1 MRKPRRT
8 VKSTGSLRQGVRLRK
23 MAYQVLWAVERGADA
38 DTVLEHFRSQLPDP
52 RDRDLLTE
60 IVQGVLRRQAYLDH
74 VLHVIAGNSYY
85 DLDPSARILLR
96 VGLYQLLEMDRIPP
110 YAAVHATV
118 EVSRHISGVSTKLV
132 NALLRRAVGLDGASV
147 LPDRSQDLI
156 RYLAIRYSFP
166 QWVVR
171 RWVEWWGAAK
181 AEAVLEALQARPV
194 LYIRR
199 HLPVPDERFIEL
211 LRRERLIV
219 EPVPGVPDCFRVL
232 EGRPQRTPSFRK
244 GYFTIQDAASQIVSL
259 LAQVRPGETL
269 LDACAAPGNKTTRF
283 LQQMDYQGTVVTAD
297 VSPVRLR
304 ETLENLRRWLQRKR
318 LLDSNF
324 RVLPLV
330 ADMRTPP
337 LRPGAFFDWGVVDAP
352 CSNLGVAH
360 RHPELKWRLRP
371 EDIPALGQLQRGLL
385 AGVAPYVRPGGSILY
400 AVCTLEREETYDVVQ
415 AFLET
420 HPDFSLVP
428 LDGPEWPACVEPFV
442 TDRYFFI
449 AWPDRF
455 PADGFFGVV
464 LRRRVSGRRNAVTT
478 G

>member
-1 MRKPRRT
+1 MMRKRRRA
-8 VKSTGSLRQGVRLRK
+8 VKSVGSPRQGVRLRK
-23 MAYQVLWAVERGADA
+23 MAYQVLWAVDRGADA
-38 DTVLEHFRSQLPDP
+38 DTVLERFRSQLRDP

-60 IVQGVLRRQAYLDH
+60 IVQGVLRKQAYLDH
-74 VLHVIAGNSYY
+74 VLHVIAGGSYY
-85 DLDPSARILLR
+85 DLHPSARILLR

-132 NALLRRAVGLDGASV
+132 NALLRKAVGLDGASI
-147 LPDRSQDLI
+147 LPDRSQDPI

-166 QWVVR
+166 QWMVR
-171 RWVEWWGAAK
+171 RWVEWWGEAK
-181 AEAVLEALQARPV
+181 TEAVLQALQTRPV

-211 LRRERLIV
+211 LRQERLIV

-244 GYFTIQDAASQIVSL
+244 GYFAIQDATSQIVSL
-259 LAQVRPGETL
+259 LVRVRPGETL

-283 LQQMDYQGTVVTAD
+283 LQQMDYRGTVVAAD
-297 VSPVRLR
+297 VSPARLR
-304 ETLENLRRWLQRKR
+304 EALENLRRWLQRER
-318 LLDSNF
+318 LSDANLQ
-324 RVLPLV
+324 VLPIV
-330 ADMRTPP
+330 GDMRTPP
-337 LRPGAFFDWGVVDAP
+337 LRPDVLFDWVVVDAP
-352 CSNLGVAH
+352 CSDLGVAH

-371 EDIPALGQLQRGLL
+371 EDIQALGRLQRELL
-385 AGVAPYVRPGGSILY
+385 AGVAPYVRPGGSMLY

-420 HPDFSLVP
+420 HPDFYLVP
-428 LDGPEWPACVEPFV
+428 LDSPGWPACVEPFV
-442 TDRYFFI
+442 TDRYFFV

-464 LRRRVSGRRNAVTT
+464 LRRRAS
-478 G
+478 